1 MEKFTHLA
9 GSVLFAAKTH
19 VVHDI
24 GHFTLVQYILVLVTI
39 VFAIIELVLVHTIAR
54 CATDTALSFFK
65 TDQTDEM
72 HEVVQD
78 LCLEVEA
85 SQLRTTLLDLDVGER
100 TVESGTQSLF
110 QLATAAEEEL
120 DNLGTKIDL
129 VEHEL
134 GAAVKTTAEDTH
146 KVIPV
151 QLGGQL

>member
-1 MEKFTHLA
+1 
-9 GSVLFAAKTH
+9 
-19 VVHDI
+19 
-24 GHFTLVQYILVLVTI
+24 
-39 VFAIIELVLVHTIAR
+39 
-54 CATDTALSFFK
+54 LSFFK

-100 TVESGTQSLF
+100 TVESATQSLF

-134 GAAVKTTAEDTH
+134 GVAVKTTAEDTH